1 MRINYD
7 TIVKD
12 TDPKLRNKSV
22 PIEVPL
28 SAKHLALAKRMLRYV
43 KDSRDDIK
51 AEKYNLRPAVGL
63 AAPQVGEFIQII
75 MVMVDQEEGDPLIY
89 LLANP
94 KIIAHSVQQAALKGG
109 EGCLSVEIVHDGF
122 VKRAARITIRAYD
135 ILAQQEVVIKEQGYA
150 AIVLQHEIDH
160 LNGILFYDHIDA
172 NDPWSAPD
180 NLVVI
185 E

>member
-1 MRINYD
+1 MRINYE

-22 PIEVPL
+22 PVDLPL
-28 SAKHLALAKRMLRYV
+28 SSKHLALAKRMLRYV
-43 KDSRDDIK
+43 KDSRDEDK

-75 MVMVDQEEGDPLIY
+75 MVMVDQEEGDPKVY

-109 EGCLSVEIVHDGF
+109 EGCLSVEIVHEGY
-122 VKRAARITIRAYD
+122 VKRAARITVRAYD
-135 ILAQQEVVIKEQGYA
+135 ILSGTEILIKEHGYA

-160 LNGILFYDHIDA
+160 LNGILFYDRIESS
-172 NDPWSAPD
+172 DPWSRSD
-180 NLVVI
+180 NLIVI

>member
-1 MRINYD
+1 MRITYD
-7 TIVKD
+7 SIVKD
-12 TDPKLRNKSV
+12 TDPRLRNKSA
-22 PIEVPL
+22 PIDVPL
-28 SAKHLALAKRMLRYV
+28 KAKHLALAKRMLRYV
-43 KDSRDDIK
+43 KDSRDEEK

-75 MVMVDQEEGDPLIY
+75 MVMVDQEEGEPKVY

-109 EGCLSVEIVHDGF
+109 EGCLSVEIVHEGF
-122 VKRAARITIRAYD
+122 VKRAARITVRAYD
-135 ILAQQEVVIKEQGYA
+135 ILAEQEVVIKEHGYA

-160 LNGILFYDHIDA
+160 LNGILFYDRIDK
-172 NDPWSAPD
+172 DPWSMSD
-180 NLVVI
+180 NLIVI

>member
-1 MRINYD
+1 MRINYE

-12 TDPKLRNKSV
+12 TDPKLRNKSAPV
-22 PIEVPL
+22 EVPL
-28 SAKHLALAKRMLRYV
+28 NSKHLALAKRLLRYV
-43 KDSRDDIK
+43 KDSRDEEK
-51 AEKYNLRPAVGL
+51 SEKYNLRPAVGL

-75 MVMVDQEEGDPLIY
+75 RVMVDQDEGDPKIY

-109 EGCLSVEIVHDGF
+109 EGCLSVEIVHEGF
-122 VKRAARITIRAYD
+122 VKRAARITVRAYD
-135 ILAQQEVVIKEQGYA
+135 ILSQQETLIKEHGYA

-160 LNGILFYDHIDA
+160 LNGILFYDRIDA
-172 NDPWSAPD
+172 KDPWALDDS
-180 NLVVI
+180 LLVI

>member
-12 TDPKLRNKSV
+12 TDPKLRNKSAPV
-22 PIEVPL
+22 EMPL
-28 SAKHLALAKRMLRYV
+28 NAKHLALAKRMLRYV
-43 KDSRDDIK
+43 KDSRDEDK

-109 EGCLSVEIVHDGF
+109 EGCLSVEIVHEGL

-160 LNGILFYDHIDA
+160 LNGILFYDRIDV
-172 NDPWSAPD
+172 NDPWSAPE

>member
-12 TDPKLRNKSV
+12 TDPKLRNKSA

-43 KDSRDDIK
+43 KDSRDDNK

-109 EGCLSVEIVHDGF
+109 EGCLSVEIVHEGF

>member
-12 TDPKLRNKSV
+12 TDPKLRNKSA

-43 KDSRDDIK
+43 KDSRDDTK

-109 EGCLSVEIVHDGF
+109 EGCLSVEIVHEGF

>member
-1 MRINYD
+1 MRINYE

-12 TDPKLRNKSV
+12 TDPKLRNKSAPV
-22 PIEVPL
+22 ALPL

-43 KDSRDDIK
+43 KDSRDEDK

-63 AAPQVGEFIQII
+63 AAPQIGEFIQII
-75 MVMVDQEEGDPLIY
+75 MVMVDQDDDEPTIY

-109 EGCLSVEIVHDGF
+109 EGCLSVEIVHEGF

-135 ILAQQEVVIKEQGYA
+135 ILSGQETVIKEHGYA

-160 LNGILFYDHIDA
+160 LNGILFYDHIELG
-172 NDPWSAPD
+172 DPWSLSD
-180 NLVVI
+180 NLIVI

>member
-12 TDPKLRNKSV
+12 TDPKLRNKSA

-43 KDSRDDIK
+43 KDSRDDNK

-63 AAPQVGEFIQII
+63 AAPQVGEFVQII

-109 EGCLSVEIVHDGF
+109 EGCLSVEIVHEGF